1 MSSEANSAL
10 EEIGSLLQ
18 QGQKDQALDLARSQI
33 ASAVASGEADRVAL
47 AWTNL
52 AQVQGALGDLAEAS
66 KALEK
71 AVLAIPGS
79 DDSPELALP
88 RFRCLLGL
96 GQVLVRLER
105 KGRARETL
113 ERALVAA
120 NALGGELLPR
130 HQAMVAIPLGWLLL
144 DAGDADRAI
153 PTLEAASLTLCEGE
167 QDHPNQVQAL
177 VLLANGRVRKGEEHA
192 LLPNQVPKDFPLPML
207 AQGLAAHIQ
216 QLAEQ
221 ASAGR
226 LDAKIP
232 RDLAKWSSEWL
243 SRVAGKESRITPD
256 VFGLLAALEGMCNR
270 HDHQVE
276 ALERAEKLYR
286 QRGDKSFSAR
296 AARARAMILAEKGNL
311 ELAEP
316 VLRASLAEA
325 RELDDADLISES
337 AQALAQVLHVR
348 GNQAEC
354 ESLLTEAIAK
364 ADQVENLDMGAMAA
378 LSLGLVMAHTGRLA
392 QAQPLFKKAIE
403 RIPRDS
409 QLHQVAQVHI
419 TANQEGR
426 PCPCDPAFQ
435 AQQQQAQ
442 ARAQM
447 PTGQSSAYTEMMKQ
461 VLPEDLFKKLEAVMA
476 KAPAPG
482 SPGMDPETS
491 RMLQELEG
499 RTMKRLEGMMGMLKT
514 PPSSNG

>member
-1 MSSEANSAL
+1 
-10 EEIGSLLQ
+10 
-18 QGQKDQALDLARSQI
+18 
-33 ASAVASGEADRVAL
+33 
-47 AWTNL
+47 
-52 AQVQGALGDLAEAS
+52 
-66 KALEK
+66 
-71 AVLAIPGS
+71 
-79 DDSPELALP
+79 
-88 RFRCLLGL
+88 
-96 GQVLVRLER
+96 
-105 KGRARETL
+105 
-113 ERALVAA
+113 
-120 NALGGELLPR
+120 
-130 HQAMVAIPLGWLLL
+130 
-144 DAGDADRAI
+144 
-153 PTLEAASLTLCEGE
+153 
-167 QDHPNQVQAL
+167 
-177 VLLANGRVRKGEEHA
+177 
-192 LLPNQVPKDFPLPML
+192 
-207 AQGLAAHIQ
+207 
-216 QLAEQ
+216 
-221 ASAGR
+221 
-226 LDAKIP
+226 
-232 RDLAKWSSEWL
+232 
-243 SRVAGKESRITPD
+243 
-256 VFGLLAALEGMCNR
+256 
-270 HDHQVE
+270 
-276 ALERAEKLYR
+276 
-286 QRGDKSFSAR
+286 
-296 AARARAMILAEKGNL
+296 MILAEKGNL

-476 KAPAPG
+476 KAPSPG